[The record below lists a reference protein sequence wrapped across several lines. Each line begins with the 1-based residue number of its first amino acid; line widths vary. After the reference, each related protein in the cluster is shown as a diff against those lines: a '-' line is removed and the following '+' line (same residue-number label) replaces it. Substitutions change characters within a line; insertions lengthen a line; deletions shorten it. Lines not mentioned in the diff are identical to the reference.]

1 MSPSPAASV
10 AGFVFGVIVRARTYL
25 RLLYLFLAFPLGL
38 GYFLFLVIG
47 LSLGIGLIVTIVGVP
62 LLVLMLEAWRGLGF
76 WEARLTSAL
85 LGARIAPG
93 NPPVHRGGGWF
104 WRRLTSEVQ
113 DPRTW
118 TSLLYLF
125 LMLPLGTIYF
135 AATLALLSSSLWAIA
150 APLVWPGTHT
160 LFLSGPDGWQVDF
173 PFWSTIP
180 LASGGIVSLFI
191 SLHVVNLLGWLHS
204 RLAETLLTR

>member
-1 MSPSPAASV
+1 MSMSPGASV
-10 AGFVFGVIVRARTYL
+10 AGPVFGVIVRARTYL
-25 RLLYLFLAFPLGL
+25 RLLYLLLAFPLGL

-47 LSLGIGLIVTIVGVP
+47 LSLGIGLVVTIVGVP
-62 LLVLMLEAWRGLGF
+62 LLVLMMEAWRGLGF

-85 LGARIAPG
+85 LGARLPRG
-93 NPPVHRGGGWF
+93 GPPVRRGSGWF
-104 WRRLTSEVQ
+104 WRRLLSQLQ

-125 LMLPLGTIYF
+125 LMLPMGTIEF
-135 AATLALLSSSLWAIA
+135 TATLALLSSSLWAIA

-160 LFLSGPDGWQVDF
+160 LFLVGPGDWHVDF
-173 PFWSTIP
+173 PFWSTFP
-180 LASGGIVSLFI
+180 LAAGGVVSLLV

-204 RLAETLLTR
+204 RLAEALLTR

>member
-1 MSPSPAASV
+1 MTASPATNA

-25 RLLYLFLAFPLGL
+25 RLLYLLLAFPLGL

-47 LSLGIGLIVTIVGVP
+47 LSLGIGLVVTIVGVP
-62 LLVLMLEAWRGLGF
+62 LLVLMMETWRGLGF

-85 LGARIAPG
+85 LGARVAAG
-93 NPPVHRGGGWF
+93 HPPVRRGSGWF
-104 WRRLTSEVQ
+104 WRRLVSEVQ

-135 AATLALLSSSLWAIA
+135 AATLTLLSSSLWAIG
-150 APLVWPGTHT
+150 APAVWPGTHT
-160 LFLSGPDGWQVDF
+160 LFLSGPDGWHVDF
-173 PFWSTIP
+173 PFWSTFP
-180 LASGGIVSLFI
+180 LAAGGLVSLFV
-191 SLHVVNLLGWLHS
+191 SLHVVNLLGWLHG
-204 RLAETLLTR
+204 RLAEALLTR